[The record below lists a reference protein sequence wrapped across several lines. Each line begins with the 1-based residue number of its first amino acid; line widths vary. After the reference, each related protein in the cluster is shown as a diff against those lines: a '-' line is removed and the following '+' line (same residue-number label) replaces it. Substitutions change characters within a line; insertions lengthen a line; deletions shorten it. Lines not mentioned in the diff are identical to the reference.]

1 MSCHQR
7 RIVCTAKAAVSLL
20 MPTLTQPAFA
30 ARSYTPY
37 GIARPSAWLR
47 KSYTSTSSG
56 LPCGRHVRP
65 AFLKSP
71 TSSFFF
77 VSTEITGCC
86 SASAVFTLVLMW
98 SNCASR
104 SGCSLP
110 SRVLRLPCR
119 LNFSAFSIAPMT
131 LRLTWCPRS
140 ASSSAS
146 RRRLVQVQRNGDIGS
161 ARASGSTSVSRSTRS
176 SNSHFGFCGLV
187 VGWVN
192 DGHQGGAARAS
203 RWERRRVCKGG
214 GGQEILPR
222 REDQID
228 RDRRQLAEEI
238 AAWPKLGPCGAP
250 EFIADVADGVDGERQ
265 QVQADQDGG
274 EVLLAVSEAVLE
286 VVALGLE
293 HVERLVLDLPS
304 RPATGGQF
312 DDGTGA
318 DRQIGDAAV
327 AIRRLAPGVDDLD
340 REPVDP
346 ERVLAV
352 AQRHVM

>member
-1 MSCHQR
+1 MRMASGWRSTPFRLRCRSATRSR
-7 RIVCTAKAAVSLL
+7 RL
-20 MPTLTQPAFA
+20 MAA
-30 ARSYTPY
+30 ARTGRACGWLSSMVALPP
-37 GIARPSAWLR
+37 IAAAN
-47 KSYTSTSSG
+47 G
-56 LPCGRHVRP
+56 
-65 AFLKSP
+65 P
-71 TSSFFF
+71 TSMACATTWSAA
-77 VSTEITGCC
+77 SPDRKALLCC
-86 SASAVFTLVLMW
+86 RAVGW
-98 SNCASR
+98 SNAALAGLRIGAACCATAPDGWMSQPGVSPSSPFCLVFR
-104 SGCSLP
+104 HCSIQ
-110 SRVLRLPCR
+110 C
-119 LNFSAFSIAPMT
+119 
-131 LRLTWCPRS
+131 
-140 ASSSAS
+140 
-146 RRRLVQVQRNGDIGS
+146 Q
-161 ARASGSTSVSRSTRS
+161 S

-192 DGHQGGAARAS
+192 DGHQGGAARPS
-203 RWERRRVCKGG
+203 RWKRRRFCKGEG
-214 GGQEILPR
+214 EQQILPR

-274 EVLLAVSEAVLE
+274 EGLLAVSEAVLE